1 MMRKRMT
8 KSKSRKLFSKTAA
21 RTKKKNYKRPIMRG
35 GIRL

>member
-1 MMRKRMT
+1 MMRRKMT
-8 KSKSRKLFSKTAA
+8 KRKSRKLFAKTAS